1 MSGSNGH
8 QVKMI
13 PIDQINVLNPR
24 SRGRAKFQQIVRNIE
39 HLGLKKPI
47 CVALHPGQNGT
58 PSYDLVCGQG
68 RIEALQALGATEIPA
83 LVIEATKEEVLLMS
97 LTENL
102 ARRSHTS
109 VELVKRIVDL
119 RDRHYSFAQI
129 ASKTDLELP

>member
-68 RIEALQALGATEIPA
+68 RIEAETSSILQVTNRKTLPLPGVVVPA
-83 LVIEATKEEVLLMS
+83 PPSYPV
-97 LTENL
+97 
-102 ARRSHTS
+102 
-109 VELVKRIVDL
+109 
-119 RDRHYSFAQI
+119 
-129 ASKTDLELP
+129 